1 MDSAARFP
9 MPEPRVVLTEQEWRE
24 RAARHAERAE
34 EFVRSARRPSARPV
48 EGFLFTYYS
57 HRPSQL
63 RRWHPGPGVVLLG
76 ESARAEFGR
85 WYRTTTVPGPSG
97 APVPGVELDV
107 AAFVADR
114 GRALRFVADLLSA
127 VRARSANFGCFGL
140 HEWAMVHRLGESE
153 TRHADWPLRLGPK
166 GTDAVVE
173 SHRIACSHFDAYRFF
188 TPSAVP
194 LNTLRP
200 RSEDRVD
207 FEQPAC
213 LHANMDLYKAAYR
226 LSPLVPSDLI
236 ADAFELARDIR
247 TLDMRAA
254 PYDLSGL
261 VDHEGR
267 PFDPVKIE
275 TPEGKREY
283 AEHQRGF
290 AARAAPLRQRLL
302 AECTRILDHVAAE
315 AHA

>member
-1 MDSAARFP
+1 EDADEGKGDEAGPRPLSRLPFPARGPRVPGRSGPPMPILSFRHLTESRKLQPRPVFGQGSGWSSTAFPGAGNPVFFHPFAGRVPRRVRLLPQNLPEIQVTQITSPDSAVDPVETGTHPAFTTSYPGAVMDSAARFP

-140 HEWAMVHRLGESE
+140 HEWAMVYRQSPEE
-153 TRHADWPLRLGPK
+153 RRHALPLRL
-166 GTDAVVE
+166 
-173 SHRIACSHFDAYRFF
+173 
-188 TPSAVP
+188 
-194 LNTLRP
+194 
-200 RSEDRVD
+200 
-207 FEQPAC
+207 
-213 LHANMDLYKAAYR
+213 
-226 LSPLVPSDLI
+226 
-236 ADAFELARDIR
+236 
-247 TLDMRAA
+247 
-254 PYDLSGL
+254 
-261 VDHEGR
+261 
-267 PFDPVKIE
+267 
-275 TPEGKREY
+275 
-283 AEHQRGF
+283 
-290 AARAAPLRQRLL
+290 
-302 AECTRILDHVAAE
+302 
-315 AHA
+315 